1 MDGKASYRD
10 VINELGK
17 LRVELKAEMK
27 SQLAPIQKDIAD
39 IKNMYVLKVE
49 FQPVK
54 NVVYGLVATILLSVI
69 SAILY
74 LVINSAK

>member
-10 VINELGK
+10 VINELSK
-17 LRVELKAEMK
+17 LRVEFKAEMK
-27 SQLAPIQKDIAD
+27 SQLAPIKADIAE

-69 SAILY
+69 TAILY
-74 LVINSAK
+74 LVINAK